1 MKFSEMKAQ
10 LSGLPE
16 GFNGQRA
23 KWTEVTVPFE
33 ILKACL
39 LREPQLDS
47 DGEIIVSPKT
57 GKPYF
62 DYNLAMMIRLES
74 GNELIVRTNSPK
86 LIPVF
91 RPQIENRPADGV
103 NRYGTE
109 FFLLEV
115 PSGKV
120 RFTAVKH
127 DYGNKGKQDVAY
139 LEDVEN

>member
-1 MKFSEMKAQ
+1 MHFFINMDPPTKTYQEH
-10 LSGLPE
+10 
-16 GFNGQRA
+16 R
-23 KWTEVTVPFE
+23 
-33 ILKACL
+33 
-39 LREPQLDS
+39 
-47 DGEIIVSPKT
+47 DGISKT

-91 RPQIENRPADGV
+91 RSQIENRPADGV

-115 PSGKV
+115 TSGKV

-127 DYGNKGKQDVAY
+127 DYGAKGKQDVAY
-139 LEDVEN
+139 LEDVED